1 MHCIGRQTV
10 EQTLSLFGS
19 SVVQYAIF
27 WYLVLRSNSG
37 MVMTVAMVAAALP
50 QAIVSVFG
58 GVWADR
64 WKRKLLVMFPDAVI
78 AAVTICLS
86 ASMAVSWGDTGLILV
101 VLVIRSAGGDQH
113 RLSCNRRSPRQP
125 DAIVDDHARRRV
137 HGDCRHRLRRA
148 DSFG

>member
-1 MHCIGRQTV
+1 MHCIGRQTI

-37 MVMTVAMVAAALP
+37 MVMTVAMVAAALL

-64 WKRKLLVMFPDAVI
+64 WKRKLLVMLPDAVI

-86 ASMAVSWGDTGLILV
+86 QVWP
-101 VLVIRSAGGDQH
+101 SAGVIPG
-113 RLSCNRRSPRQP
+113 
-125 DAIVDDHARRRV
+125 
-137 HGDCRHRLRRA
+137 
-148 DSFG
+148 